1 MTSFLT
7 REEIVIS
14 EEFEKKGYIIRNV
27 IDKKSLK
34 KIKSFFI
41 TEIRKYTDIKKKID
55 DDLLLNDFHK
65 FIKKENL
72 NTIRLKLISAMQRN
86 KNLRKLYY
94 MISKDFLNT
103 LVGNELSMQQRVN
116 LSIQMP
122 NDRSSLLPVHSDVW
136 SGDSPFEI
144 VVWIPL
150 VDCYKTKTMYILPP
164 KKNNKIVLKK
174 QKNSKKIFKHIKKD
188 LVWPKVKY
196 GEVLIFN
203 QMLAH
208 GNVVNKENE
217 TRWSMNC
224 RFKGIFTPYG
234 DKKLGEF
241 FEPITLRKASQI
253 ALNFKPKK

>member
-150 VDCYKTKTMYILPP
+150 VDCYKTKTMYDFIY
-164 KKNNKIVLKK
+164 
-174 QKNSKKIFKHIKKD
+174 S
-188 LVWPKVKY
+188 
-196 GEVLIFN
+196 
-203 QMLAH
+203 
-208 GNVVNKENE
+208 
-217 TRWSMNC
+217 
-224 RFKGIFTPYG
+224 
-234 DKKLGEF
+234 
-241 FEPITLRKASQI
+241 
-253 ALNFKPKK
+253 